1 MPHTTIDNS
10 HYLSRSWRMLTR
22 DKGWYKPVLLLAVSL
37 LVPVAGP
44 LAVLGYQ
51 LEWARLTAWNVD
63 SAPKQTNVDVGG
75 CIKTGWFAF
84 LVELVWGLAL
94 GLVVMLVSWLFSF
107 NSSAQ
112 SFMGFVVSVVGA
124 IIGVVIMAA
133 QVRATVYQK
142 IAPGFQLNRI
152 WEMVRHDFG
161 GVMRIFGIRIL
172 GSLVACGAA
181 VVAGL
186 VLFVSYLPAVIN
198 ATSLASNY
206 SSGLSSYGTGLAT
219 PYGYGYGYGTG
230 SSAAVRQIVAAL
242 LQPFSN
248 PLFVILLVL
257 VVYLLVVIG
266 VTFALL
272 TYNAVGLWMRQF
284 DVVSWG
290 KSADPMPA
298 PLPTTDGSQAPQ
310 NPGQPDSQT
319 PQPPSA
325 DVQPA
330 PVAPAQQELP
340 SPEPEPEPVPEP
352 ALEPAP
358 EPADGGQPAPEEE
371 LVVAEESAQA
381 SEDPTVRTAPADVTE
396 KLEPAGQEELPK
408 DDGENEAE

>member
-1 MPHTTIDNS
+1 
-10 HYLSRSWRMLTR
+10 MLTR

-75 CIKTGWFAF
+75 CIKTGGSRSWSS
-84 LVELVWGLAL
+84 LVWGLAL
-94 GLVVMLVSWLFSF
+94 GVAESLVSWIFSF
-107 NSSAQ
+107 NSSVQ
-112 SFMGFVVSVVGA
+112 SFVLFLVFLCNIVLGIV
-124 IIGVVIMAA
+124 IIIAE
-133 QVRATVYQK
+133 VRATVYQK
-142 IAPGFQLNRI
+142 ITPGFQLNRI

-198 ATSLASNY
+198 ATSLASSY